1 MTRYS
6 DAALLTG
13 DFAHMAAELKAGN
26 RAAPSEEAWGKTAC
40 DNSAE
45 AAAQSVAKQIFSL
58 QSEIDKETEQLEIAA
73 MSLAGPMIVSGV
85 FPDDGEMLRVDGHL
99 VSNTQ
104 PVAVLIHASQLALTI
119 TKSTTAETKP
129 EDDGLKIGFV
139 IFDELE
145 KRAAARKKQNSNKAT
160 AKKTTAKKAKSK

>member
-13 DFAHMAAELKAGN
+13 DFAHMAAEFKAGN
-26 RAAPSEEAWGKTAC
+26 RAAPSADEWGKTAC
-40 DNSAE
+40 DNGAE
-45 AAAQSVAKQIFSL
+45 QAAQSVAKQIFTL
-58 QSEIDKETEQLEIAA
+58 QGQIDKEAEQLEIAA

-85 FPDDGEMLRVDGHL
+85 FPDDGDMLRIDGHL
-99 VSNTQ
+99 VATKQ
-104 PVAVLIHASQLALTI
+104 PVAVLTHISQLALTI
-119 TKSTTAETKP
+119 TKSPIAETKP

-145 KRAAARKKQNSNKAT
+145 KRAAARKKSGS
-160 AKKTTAKKAKSK
+160 AKKTTAKKAKTK

>member
-13 DFAHMAAELKAGN
+13 DFAHMAAEFKAGN
-26 RAAPSEEAWGKTAC
+26 RAAPSADEWGKAAC
-40 DNSAE
+40 DNGAEE
-45 AAAQSVAKQIFSL
+45 AAQAVAKQIFAL
-58 QSEIDKETEQLEIAA
+58 QSQIDGNKEQLEIAA

-85 FPDDGEMLRVDGHL
+85 FPDDGDMLRIDGYL
-99 VSNTQ
+99 VSNKQ
-104 PVAVLIHASQLALTI
+104 PAAVLIHASQLALTI

>member
-45 AAAQSVAKQIFSL
+45 AAAQSVAKQIFAL
-58 QSEIDKETEQLEIAA
+58 QSEIDKQTEQLEIAA

-85 FPDDGEMLRVDGHL
+85 FPDDGEMLRIDGHL
-99 VSNTQ
+99 VSNGQ
-104 PVAVLIHASQLALTI
+104 PVALLTHATQLALTI
-119 TKSTTAETKP
+119 TKSATNETKP
-129 EDDGLKIGFV
+129 EDDGLQIGFV

-145 KRAAARKKQNSNKAT
+145 KRATARKKAR
-160 AKKTTAKKAKSK
+160 AKKTTAKKAKDK

>member
-13 DFAHMAAELKAGN
+13 DYAHMAAELKAGN

-40 DNSAE
+40 DNGAE
-45 AAAQSVAKQIFSL
+45 AAAQSVAKQIFAL
-58 QSEIDKETEQLEIAA
+58 QSQIDKQTEQLEIAA

-85 FPDDGEMLRVDGHL
+85 FPDEGDMLRIDGHL
-99 VSNTQ
+99 VSNKQ
-104 PVAVLIHASQLALTI
+104 PVAVLMHTSQLALTI
-119 TKSTTAETKP
+119 TKSATAETKP

-145 KRAAARKKQNSNKAT
+145 KRAAARKKTSADKT
-160 AKKTTAKKAKSK
+160 SAKKTTAKKAKTK